1 MNDDAFDTL
10 VFELEKKARLAPER
24 YELQVLLLALLGN
37 AFFALVFLSILA
49 LFLASLALL
58 MTFKWLALA
67 AVLPLGLFLWTLIKA
82 LRVPIPAPAGLA
94 LEATQAPQLFALIE
108 EVRTALGAP
117 RLHKVLITE
126 DYNAAVVQVPQLG
139 MLGWY
144 HNCLLVGLPLMKS
157 LNHDQFKAV
166 LAHELGHLSRGH
178 GRLSNWI
185 WRQRLR
191 WSQLE
196 QALEQDSTAGSL
208 VLAAFLGWFAP
219 RFNARSFPLA
229 RANEYEADA
238 ISVRLTSSRIAAEAL
253 TNVNVIASYLGERY
267 WPAIHRQAEELPHPG
282 YAPYSSMGSRFAAE
296 LDPASTELWLEQSL
310 WRKTTSGDT
319 HPALSDRLQ
328 AIGEPARLMPPAA
341 GQSADLLLGNAL
353 ATVAQAFDDNWRRSV
368 LPSWQ
373 QRHSLAQKG
382 RRRLKELDQTCNRGA
397 TLPLADAYER
407 ALLTENIAHD
417 YEAALQQFRDLQ
429 LRAPHDAQLALDLG
443 GRLLA
448 RHDASGCVMLE
459 RAMRLDDTLAIQC
472 CELLQD
478 FCSRNARASEAEMWQ
493 ARLADLHRRARECNE
508 LQMYDCFGPHDLNRR
523 ELQGLVS
530 QLGSLKGIRSAYLV
544 RKHVSH
550 TPSSELYVL
559 GVRCA
564 RRFPLQRR
572 LQAGKILEQL
582 GTLSCP
588 GETLLLTLDGEYHRF
603 ERTFQR
609 IAGSRIL

>member
-1 MNDDAFDTL
+1 MSDDAFDTL

-24 YELQVLLLALLGN
+24 YELQVLLLAVLGN
-37 AFFALVFLSILA
+37 AFFALVFLSIVA
-49 LFLASLALL
+49 LFLGSLALVV
-58 MTFKWLALA
+58 TFKWLALA
-67 AVLPLGLFLWTLIKA
+67 AMLPLGLFLWTLIKA
-82 LRVPIPAPAGLA
+82 LRVPIPAPAGLP
-94 LEATQAPQLFALIE
+94 LEAAQAPQLFALIE
-108 EVRTALGAP
+108 EIRMALGAP
-117 RLHKVLITE
+117 RLHRVLVTE
-126 DYNAAVVQVPQLG
+126 DYNAAVVQAPQLG
-139 MLGWY
+139 LLGWH
-144 HNCLLVGLPLMKS
+144 HNCLLLGLPLMKS
-157 LNHDQFKAV
+157 LTREQFKAV

-196 QALEQDSTAGSL
+196 QALEQDGTAGSI
-208 VLAAFLGWFAP
+208 VLAAFLNWFAP

-267 WPAIHRQAEELPHPG
+267 WPAIHKQAEELPHPG

-296 LDPASTELWLEQSL
+296 LDAASTELWLEQSL

-341 GQSADLLLGNAL
+341 GHSADLLLGEAL
-353 ATVAQAFDDNWRRSV
+353 ATVANTFDDNWRRSV

-382 RRRLKELDQTCNRGA
+382 RRRLDELDQQHAEGIC
-397 TLPLADAYER
+397 LPLADAYER
-407 ALLTENIAHD
+407 ALLTESIAHAPD
-417 YEAALQQFRDLQ
+417 AALQQFRELHM
-429 LRAPHDAQLALDLG
+429 RAPYDAQLTLDLG

-448 RHDASGCVMLE
+448 RHDSSGCALLE
-459 RAMRLDDTLAIQC
+459 RAMRLDDTLGIHC
-472 CELLQD
+472 CELLHD
-478 FCSRNARASEAEMWQ
+478 FCSRNGRAYEAQTWQ
-493 ARLADLHRRARECNE
+493 SRIAELHRRARESNE
-508 LQMYDCFGPHDLNRR
+508 LQMYDCFDQHNLGKQ
-523 ELQGLVS
+523 ELQPLVR
-530 QLGSLKGIRSAYLV
+530 QLKSLKGIRRAYLV

-550 TPSSELYVL
+550 SPSSELYVL

-564 RRFPLQRR
+564 RSFPLGSR
-572 LQAGKILEQL
+572 LQPGKILEQL
-582 GTLSCP
+582 GTLNCP
-588 GETLLLTLDGEYHRF
+588 GETLLLTLDGEYHCF

-609 IAGSRIL
+609 ISGSRIL